1 MKNKGYIRK
10 GYKENQ
16 KGNNENGSSKAQE
29 FFDNLIWGV
38 DEVCSFSGY
47 AKGTI
52 YNLVSRGEIPYR
64 TRGRRK
70 RLVFVPSEV
79 IAWLKGERP

>member
-1 MKNKGYIRK
+1 MENKRFIK
-10 GYKENQ
+10 GYK
-16 KGNNENGSSKAQE
+16 GNKKSDNKSESVKAQE
-29 FFDNLIWGV
+29 FFENLIWGV

-64 TRGRRK
+64 TRGRKRK
-70 RLVFVPSEV
+70 LVFIPSEV
-79 IAWLKGERP
+79 IAWLRGE